1 MRKFTD
7 YESMVMLD
15 LTEDERVRL
24 TERFNSVVSEFAVL
38 DDIDVSGVLPLVSV
52 LDLQNVL
59 REDVAEKVISRNELL
74 KNAPE
79 QNDGYFMVPA
89 TMD

>member
-7 YESMVMLD
+7 YESMVMLG
-15 LTEDERVRL
+15 LTDDERNVL
-24 TERFNSVVSEFAVL
+24 TERFENVVGEFTVL

-52 LDLQNVL
+52 LDLQNVM
-59 REDVAEKVISRNELL
+59 REDVAEKVISRDELL

-89 TMD
+89 AID